1 MLVEGV
7 ALLAALAAG
16 FLLGCWAGRNRRS
29 RKDIVSRALSATQPS
44 SPPRSASPRPY
55 DYSFSCIEIDL

>member
-44 SPPRSASPRPY
+44 SRRARP
-55 DYSFSCIEIDL
+55 LHVHTTTALAA